1 MIIPSYAYTFIKID
15 FLKRLIIDPETLR
28 KFKTI
33 YNIENFIENLRPY
46 YPNLEIKE
54 FTIES
59 IERAL
64 LDHYIRLV
72 GKILNFSP
80 QNMRIFLQS
89 YLLKFEIQNL
99 KQIVIGLILGID
111 YEEKRKNINF
121 LVETYLDNTEFIEE
135 MLKLTNLD
143 EIQLFLKK
151 TIYNIPIREGL
162 LYYIKKKEIF
172 VLEAFLDQ
180 LYYTR
185 LRDQVKRL
193 NKKEKI
199 MISLLVKYKTEVYNL
214 NVIYRGIINNIDR
227 KLLSQFLVDNYL
239 FMSEGIL
246 DSLLNLP
253 NVDEFISNI
262 TYYLNNTSE
271 TKQIFLRLNLD
282 KKHIIRSIEEFY
294 FTYYFKKFEI
304 KVDDID
310 MFTISKILE
319 VLIKKEKEIRFDI
332 LPRVVKIIHKKFKM
346 LKKL

>member
-1 MIIPSYAYTFIKID
+1 
-15 FLKRLIIDPETLR
+15 
-28 KFKTI
+28 
-33 YNIENFIENLRPY
+33 
-46 YPNLEIKE
+46 
-54 FTIES
+54 
-59 IERAL
+59 
-64 LDHYIRLV
+64 
-72 GKILNFSP
+72 
-80 QNMRIFLQS
+80 MRIFLQS

-193 NKKEKI
+193 NKKEEI

-239 FMSEGIL
+239 FLSEGIL

-253 NVDEFISNI
+253 NVDEFMSNI

-271 TKQIFLRLNLD
+271 TRQLFLRLNLD

>member
-1 MIIPSYAYTFIKID
+1 MSIIIPSYAYTFIKID
-15 FLKRLIIDPETLR
+15 YLKNLIIDPETLR

-33 YNIENFIENLRPY
+33 YNIESFIETIRPY

-54 FTIES
+54 FTIEN
-59 IERAL
+59 IEIAL

-111 YEEKRKNINF
+111 YEEKRKNVNF

-143 EIQLFLKK
+143 EIQLFLK
-151 TIYNIPIREGL
+151 IREGL

-193 NKKEKI
+193 NKKEEI

-214 NVIYRGIINNIDR
+214 NVIYRGI
-227 KLLSQFLVDNYL
+227 
-239 FMSEGIL
+239 
-246 DSLLNLP
+246 
-253 NVDEFISNI
+253 
-262 TYYLNNTSE
+262 
-271 TKQIFLRLNLD
+271 
-282 KKHIIRSIEEFY
+282 
-294 FTYYFKKFEI
+294 
-304 KVDDID
+304 
-310 MFTISKILE
+310 
-319 VLIKKEKEIRFDI
+319 
-332 LPRVVKIIHKKFKM
+332 
-346 LKKL
+346 

>member
-1 MIIPSYAYTFIKID
+1 M
-15 FLKRLIIDPETLR
+15 
-28 KFKTI
+28 
-33 YNIENFIENLRPY
+33 
-46 YPNLEIKE
+46 IKE

-64 LDHYIRLV
+64 LNHYISLV
-72 GKILNFSP
+72 GKILHFSP
-80 QNMRIFLQS
+80 QNMRNFLKS

-99 KQIVIGLILGID
+99 KQIVIGLIVGLD

-135 MLKLTNLD
+135 MLKFTNLD
-143 EIQLFLKK
+143 EIQLYLKN

-162 LYYIKKKEIF
+162 LYYKNKKEIF

-180 LYYTR
+180 LYYTH
-185 LRDQVKRL
+185 LRTQVKRL
-193 NKKEKI
+193 NKKEEI

-214 NVIYRGIINNIDR
+214 NVIYRGIKNNIDR

-239 FMSEGIL
+239 FLTEGIL
-246 DSLLNLP
+246 NSLLNLS
-253 NVDEFISNI
+253 NLDGFISNI
-262 TYYLNNTSE
+262 TYYLNNISE
-271 TKQIFLRLNLD
+271 TKQMFLKLNLN
-282 KKHIIRSIEEFY
+282 KKHVIRSIEEFY

-332 LPRVVKIIHKKFKM
+332 LPRVIKIIHKKFKI